1 MNSPRSRWNSSLVW
15 SIHCPG
21 PSGSTSAARLGL
33 RHRRTGSNISASRS
47 RCTTAQRLNHWRLPP
62 SRRRSGTLV
71 DTWDGRWT
79 SPARFRRF
87 VDITVDVAGETRK
100 LSLKSTAAR
109 DLSEA
114 TVHISKLTEAA
125 WIQDARTPS
134 ARRIAMLDLFQQ
146 YREAV
151 SAILMLRAFRT
162 DAGTPPQRY
171 QLVEIPVRLFDSIHE
186 SSLRDFERDA
196 PVIACQVDGETVAH
210 VAVDRSDAK
219 ITVRRIQLS
228 ACVVHAEWRQV

>member
-1 MNSPRSRWNSSLVW
+1 
-15 SIHCPG
+15 
-21 PSGSTSAARLGL
+21 
-33 RHRRTGSNISASRS
+33 
-47 RCTTAQRLNHWRLPP
+47 
-62 SRRRSGTLV
+62 
-71 DTWDGRWT
+71 
-79 SPARFRRF
+79 
-87 VDITVDVAGETRK
+87 
-100 LSLKSTAAR
+100 
-109 DLSEA
+109 
-114 TVHISKLTEAA
+114 
-125 WIQDARTPS
+125 
-134 ARRIAMLDLFQQ
+134 MLDLFQQ